1 MHERTTQPGGSGDSV
16 RPGDSD
22 HSERP
27 AAPASWIVEV
37 TTAGDRGSFA
47 SSGQRFTSEEGAKRY
62 GADLAMRW
70 TAVVD
75 WRVVPSDDAPTDG
88 RSEQWAERGAVRPDD
103 DAPAIR
109 VTL

>member
-1 MHERTTQPGGSGDSV
+1 MNERTTEASDLHRSV

-62 GADLAMRW
+62 AADLAMRW

-88 RSEQWAERGAVRPDD
+88 RSEQWAERGAVRPDA
-103 DAPAIR
+103 DAPAWR
-109 VTL
+109 VQL